1 MRGPRTLSA
10 AIVLVAGVA
19 VTGCQA
25 SGNEEVTLTFL
36 NPHAGAYEPV
46 AEAFEQAHPGVSIEL
61 QSVPFE
67 QMVEQTQA
75 RLSSGDTSIDIVSVD
90 PPRLANMVQ
99 QGFLTE
105 ETDHLPEMEANVS
118 QAAISSVT
126 VDDRQWAYPLWTS
139 DNFLFYNRTLL
150 EEAGFPVP
158 GPTSADRLTWEEVV
172 DMSRSLV
179 DAGDAQYGIG
189 MDQVDRYYALQPLL
203 ESMGAGP
210 GLEGPDGLTPAV
222 DTEEWERFGQWYGG
236 LYADGLAPRG
246 VDPAQMVDLFRAGH
260 SAFLL
265 GGASAI
271 GRIADGD
278 FPGEWGIA
286 PHPYFADGP
295 IVTPT
300 DSWAIGVS
308 ATSEHQEIA
317 RDFVQFATLDPQ
329 GAQLASSVNTL
340 PPVQHEAFDEYVGYI
355 QELAPEQTAHFGEL
369 FQEDTEHYARHRPT
383 SAGYVQFESEMN
395 NAFSD
400 IRNGA
405 DPRRVL
411 GSAQEALERQLDR
424 LRELA
429 AEAEGNER

>member
-1 MRGPRTLSA
+1 
-10 AIVLVAGVA
+10 
-19 VTGCQA
+19 
-25 SGNEEVTLTFL
+25 
-36 NPHAGAYEPV
+36 
-46 AEAFEQAHPGVSIEL
+46 
-61 QSVPFE
+61 
-67 QMVEQTQA
+67 MVE
-75 RLSSGDTSIDIVSVD
+75 
-90 PPRLANMVQ
+90 
-99 QGFLTE
+99 QGFLTD
-105 ETDHLPEMEANVS
+105 ETEHLPEMQANVS
-118 QAAISSVT
+118 EVAISSIT

-150 EEAGFPVP
+150 EEAGFAAP
-158 GPTSADRLTWEEVV
+158 GPTSEDRLTWEEVV
-172 DMSRSLV
+172 EISRAVVES
-179 DAGDAQYGIG
+179 GDAPYGIG

-203 ESMGAGP
+203 ESLGAGP
-210 GLEGPDGLTPAV
+210 GLEGPDALVPAV
-222 DTEEWERFGQWYGG
+222 NTAEWERFGEWYGA
-236 LYADGLAPRG
+236 LYAEGLAPRG
-246 VDPAQMVDLFRAGH
+246 VDPAQMVDLFRAGQ

-271 GRIADGD
+271 GQIVDGD
-278 FPGEWGIA
+278 FPGEWGMA
-286 PHPYFADGP
+286 PHPFFADGP

-308 ATSEHQEIA
+308 ATSEHQDLA

-340 PPVQHEAFDEYVGYI
+340 PPVQFEAFDGYVGYI

-369 FQEDTEHYARHRPT
+369 FLEDTENHSRHRPT

-405 DPRRVL
+405 NPRRVL
-411 GSAQEALERQLDR
+411 DNAQEALERQLDR

-429 AEAEGNER
+429 VEAEGNER